1 MAQPTSR
8 QTLKDFA
15 LRKLGSPVIDIN
27 VDDSQLEDRLDDALQ
42 FYGSFHSDGFE
53 RVFLAHE
60 VTSDDVTNK
69 YIDISTI
76 DSSVI
81 NIIKVFPYSSNVN
94 ASVDYWDVRY
104 QLSLNDFYG
113 LRGGGGTISNYVISQ
128 QHMAMMQQMLDPE
141 FSFRFTRTKMR
152 LELDTD
158 WTDIG
163 VGDFLM
169 IEGYAVLD
177 PDTYTKIYNDRW
189 MKQYTAATFKR
200 QWGANLSKFTGIQLP
215 GGVEF
220 NGQEIFNQA
229 NEEMEKLEETLR
241 ETYEEPPQFM
251 VG

>member
-42 FYGSFHSDGFE
+42 YYGSFHTDGFE
-53 RVFLAHE
+53 RVFLTHA
-60 VTSDDVTNK
+60 VTSTDISNE
-69 YIDISTI
+69 YIDISAI
-76 DSSVI
+76 DDSVI
-81 NIIKVFPYSSNVN
+81 SITKVFPYAQSVSS
-94 ASVDYWDVRY
+94 STQFFDVRY
-104 QLSLNDFYG
+104 QLALNDFYG
-113 LRGGGGTISNYVISQ
+113 LRSAGSLQNYVISQ
-128 QHMAMMQQMLDPE
+128 QHISMMQQILDPE
-141 FSFRFTRTKMR
+141 FSFRFTRSKMR
-152 LELDTD
+152 LHLDTKWD
-158 WTDIG
+158 DINE
-163 VGDFLM
+163 GDFLM
-169 IEGYAVLD
+169 FEAYAVID
-177 PDTYTKIYNDRW
+177 PETYTKIYNDRW
-189 MKQYTAATFKR
+189 IKQYTTASFKR

-229 NEEMEKLEETLR
+229 NEEMEKLEELLR

>member
-15 LRKLGSPVIDIN
+15 LRKLGFPVIDIN

-53 RVFLAHE
+53 RVFLTHQITE
-60 VTSDDVTNK
+60 SDITNE
-69 YIDISTI
+69 YFDISAI
-76 DSSVI
+76 DSNTISV
-81 NIIKVFPYSSNVN
+81 IKVFPYSQ
-94 ASVDYWDVRY
+94 SVGSSSQFFDVRY
-104 QLSLNDFYG
+104 QLALNDFYG
-113 LRGGGGTISNYVISQ
+113 LRSGGSLQNYIIAQ
-128 QHMAMMQQMLDPE
+128 NHIAMMQQLLDPE
-141 FSFRFTRTKMR
+141 FSFRFTRTKMK
-152 LELDTD
+152 LHLDTD
-158 WTDIG
+158 WSDLQ
-163 VGDFLM
+163 VGDFM
-169 IEGYAVLD
+169 MFEAYAVID
-177 PDTYTKIYNDRW
+177 PEVYTKIYNDRW
-189 MKQYTAATFKR
+189 MKQYITASFKR

-220 NGQEIFNQA
+220 NGQEIFSQA